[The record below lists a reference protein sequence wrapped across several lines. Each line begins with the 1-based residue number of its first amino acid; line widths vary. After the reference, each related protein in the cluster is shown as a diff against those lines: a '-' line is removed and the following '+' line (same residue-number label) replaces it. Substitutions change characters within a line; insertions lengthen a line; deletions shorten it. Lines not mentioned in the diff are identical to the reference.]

1 MNTLFSLPTEPLKSA
16 SIKGITADVL
26 VEVYIEHPNSTSV
39 GDKCVCYAAS
49 KQVISEMIPEGL
61 EPYSEKHPDEEIS
74 MFVSSGSI
82 LKRMIPSVM
91 IVAAGNKVLKEL
103 KERIRGIW
111 NS

>member
-1 MNTLFSLPTEPLKSA
+1 
-16 SIKGITADVL
+16 
-26 VEVYIEHPNSTSV
+26 
-39 GDKCVCYAAS
+39 
-49 KQVISEMIPEGL
+49 MIPEGL

-111 NS
+111 EG

>member
-1 MNTLFSLPTEPLKSA
+1 
-16 SIKGITADVL
+16 
-26 VEVYIEHPNSTSV
+26 
-39 GDKCVCYAAS
+39 
-49 KQVISEMIPEGL
+49 
-61 EPYSEKHPDEEIS
+61 